1 MREAN
6 LKFTDKRVKLTNELL
21 LGIRAI
27 KSYNW
32 EAPFAE
38 QLQAIRELELKGL
51 KSAANMRSLLVCALS
66 TAPSLVAVC
75 TLSTYALL
83 GNDLTPTK
91 VFTSLALFNQLR
103 YPLIFFPMLV
113 NTLAEGKVSLR
124 RLNNFLLAPEVQNY
138 VRTEEEGEGAD
149 RSLAKDAIRISHGSF
164 SWGEGTLEGLT
175 VCNNTIV
182 DDGRAWRSSSG
193 ENRDKLLDVNFSAR
207 RGQLVAVV
215 GPTGSGKSTLLS
227 ALLGELNKLEGDVV
241 VKGEVAYVPQSTW
254 IPNDTLRNV
263 ILFGQPMGWDRYHQ
277 VIKICGLEKD
287 LEQLEAGD
295 LTEIG
300 ERGVNLSGGQKQR
313 VSMARAVYQN
323 ADVYLFD
330 DPLSAL
336 DNEVGA
342 KLFAEC
348 IKKGLAGKT
357 RVLVTHHL
365 DVLAQVD
372 RIILMAHTE
381 DGSACR
387 ILDQGPLRALVRRG
401 HDLSRYVN
409 NSTEAAGAVEYKA
422 GCDSV
427 KGTADPHPVLL
438 NLNINTSY
446 DASFLEAAPP
456 LGGPV
461 DISASI
467 AVPCAPEVIIAE
479 EPDETS
485 AEVALPVDETGLPRK
500 VEPGAS
506 ALEGTLPTEAQSA
519 SGVTASDPIKKAPV
533 RLMSKE
539 ERAEGAVGYHIYR
552 AYIAAA
558 NKPLLLVLLAVSV
571 LLGNASL
578 VLQQW
583 VVAAW
588 TGDAGY
594 VKRPL
599 AVYLSGV
606 TLMAA
611 MVGLFSYLRTYFGVL
626 IGAAASK
633 TIHRR
638 MISRIMKAPLNFF
651 GNCLF
656 VAFILRFQLPPVLRH
671 ILFLLYVQRVLQWDV
686 LCSAFPK
693 T

>member
-1 MREAN
+1 M
-6 LKFTDKRVKLTNELL
+6 KFTDKRVKLTNELL

-32 EAPFAE
+32 EAPFAD
-38 QLQAIRELELKGL
+38 QLQSIRELELRGL
-51 KSAANMRSLLVCALS
+51 KSTANMRSLLVCALS

-124 RLNNFLLAPEVQNY
+124 RLNGFLLAPEVQNY
-138 VRTEEEGEGAD
+138 VKTEEGPGVD
-149 RSLAKDAIRISHGSF
+149 RWLARDAVRISNGSF
-164 SWGEGTLEGLT
+164 SWSESTSLSDGSMKVDNGSVSVCVGGE
-175 VCNNTIV
+175 
-182 DDGRAWRSSSG
+182 D
-193 ENRDKLLDVNFSAR
+193 RDKLLAVNLSVR
-207 RGQLVAVV
+207 KGQLVAVV

-227 ALLGELNKLEGDVV
+227 ALLGELNKLQGDVI
-241 VKGEVAYVPQSTW
+241 VKGEVAYVPQSSW
-254 IPNDTLRNV
+254 IPNDSLRNV
-263 ILFGQPMGWDRYHQ
+263 ILFGQPMDWERYRRT
-277 VIKICGLEKD
+277 IKICGLEKD
-287 LEQLEAGD
+287 LELLEAGD

-323 ADVYLFD
+323 ADVYLLD

-342 KLFAEC
+342 KMFAEC
-348 IKKGLAGKT
+348 VKKGLAGKT

-365 DVLAQVD
+365 DILAQVD
-372 RIILMAHTE
+372 RIFIMAHTE

-409 NSTEAAGAVEYKA
+409 NITEPADEKITGEDVKTSETVHTVLNVSA
-422 GCDSV
+422 GCDISLLESV
-427 KGTADPHPVLL
+427 PS
-438 NLNINTSY
+438 I
-446 DASFLEAAPP
+446 
-456 LGGPV
+456 GGPV
-461 DISASI
+461 DISATI
-467 AVPCAPEVIIAE
+467 AVPSSELLVAVPAE
-479 EPDETS
+479 GTTVEAT
-485 AEVALPVDETGLPRK
+485 LPVDETGPRR
-500 VEPGAS
+500 VNT
-506 ALEGTLPTEAQSA
+506 EGDVRVAHVAQD
-519 SGVTASDPIKKAPV
+519 TAAVAETAADAAVSTRKCPV
-533 RLMSKE
+533 RLMTKE
-539 ERAEGAVGYHIYR
+539 ERAEGAVGYHVYR
-552 AYIAAA
+552 AYVTAA
-558 NKPLLLVLLAVSV
+558 NKPVLLALLAAAV
-571 LLGNASL
+571 LLGNASQ
-578 VLQQW
+578 VMQQW

-599 AVYLSGV
+599 SVYLSGV
-606 TLMAA
+606 TFMAA

-633 TIHRR
+633 TIHKQ
-638 MISRIMKAPLNFF
+638 MISKVMKAPLNFF
-651 GNCLF
+651 GKYFCTSFYFSVYSLQN
-656 VAFILRFQLPPVLRH
+656 
-671 ILFLLYVQRVLQWDV
+671 LL
-686 LCSAFPK
+686 
-693 T
+693 